1 MPAEPPSAG
10 SPPPGSHAPA
20 ALERRRDDRRAVLLL
35 ATLIA
40 FQPLSTDLYLPSM
53 PSIAAGLG
61 LDAGAVQTTLSVSIL
76 GFALIG
82 TAMYWGLF
90 SFLSEASFVFG
101 GVHAGPLPAAAR

>member
-10 SPPPGSHAPA
+10 SRAPA
-20 ALERRRDDRRAVLLL
+20 ALERHRDDRRTVLLL

-61 LDAGAVQTTLSVSIL
+61 LDAGAVQSTLSVYIL
-76 GFALIG
+76 GFAPIG
-82 TAMYWGLF
+82 TAMHRGLF
-90 SFLSEASFVFG
+90 SFLSEASFVLG
-101 GVHAGPLPAAAR
+101 GADAGPLPPAAR

>member
-10 SPPPGSHAPA
+10 SRGPA

-40 FQPLSTDLYLPSM
+40 FEPLSTDLYLPSM
-53 PSIAAGLG
+53 PSI
-61 LDAGAVQTTLSVSIL
+61 
-76 GFALIG
+76 G
-82 TAMYWGLF
+82 TAMYRGLF

-101 GVHAGPLPAAAR
+101 GVDAGPLPAAAR

>member
-10 SPPPGSHAPA
+10 SRAPA
-20 ALERRRDDRRAVLLL
+20 TLERRRDDRRAMLLL

-40 FQPLSTDLYLPSM
+40 FQSLSTDLYLPSM

-61 LDAGAVQTTLSVSIL
+61 LDAGSVQATLPVYIL

-82 TAMYWGLF
+82 TAMYRDPF

-101 GVHAGPLPAAAR
+101 GVDAGPLPAAAR